1 MSFSN
6 IIVKNNSLT
15 FDIDNIDKSLVNAI
29 RRIAISEIPTI
40 AFKTEPITENDIH
53 IIVNKSSLHNEFLSH
68 RIGMTPIHI
77 HENDIDTYEY
87 NSNYTFIL
95 DINNNTD
102 EIIEVTTEDFKIKKL
117 NGLYLS
123 KTEVKKIFPPDRI
136 TGDYM
141 IITRLKPDITGN
153 KQGERIHIEAK
164 AIKETGLKNARWSPV
179 ETCSYNFKRD
189 KREGMEQY
197 KIEIAKINDIKKTN
211 NMPILSK
218 KEEEEILRQ
227 YEIHN
232 FDRYY
237 MKDNFGEPNSFEFR
251 LISINLSPIYI
262 IHKAMTILIERLH
275 FIKNELENEESKII
289 EIVDCDNKNIRKC
302 VDIII
307 KNESHT
313 LGNLLQSY
321 INIYSNNY
329 NSTMVQV
336 DMVGYKC
343 PHPLEKK
350 LILRIKPTLNGEN
363 DEDYRNISKNIVL
376 KTCDNLISLIYEL
389 ITDWNNKQN
398 KEESIIPELS
408 EQSEQSEQ
416 SQEIEKKPDIFKEYN
431 EDYKKIEPENEKEK
445 EKEKEKKKLKS
456 KVVKK

>member
-29 RRIAISEIPTI
+29 RRISISEIPTI
-40 AFKTEPITENDIH
+40 AFKTEPITENDIN

-77 HENDIDTYEY
+77 HENDVDTYEY
-87 NSNYTFIL
+87 NNNYTFIL
-95 DINNNTD
+95 DINNDTD

-117 NGLYLS
+117 NGLFLS
-123 KTEVKKIFPPDRI
+123 KSEVKKIFPPDRI

-197 KIEIAKINDIKKTN
+197 KIEIAKINDLKKTN
-211 NMPILSK
+211 NVPILSK

-227 YEIHN
+227 SEIHN

-237 MKDNFGEPNSFEFR
+237 MKDNFGEPNSFECR
-251 LISINLSPIYI
+251 LISINLSPVYI
-262 IHKAMTILIERLH
+262 IRKAMTILIERLY

-350 LILRIKPTLNGEN
+350 LILRVKPTMNTD

-376 KTCDNLISLIYEL
+376 KTCDNLISLIYAL
-389 ITDWNNKQN
+389 ITDWNNKQTTQET
-398 KEESIIPELS
+398 EESQDPE
-408 EQSEQSEQ
+408 EPDKPD
-416 SQEIEKKPDIFKEYN
+416 EKKDIFKEYN
-431 EDYKKIEPENEKEK
+431 EDYKKVEPEKEK
-445 EKEKEKKKLKS
+445 EKEQEKEKKKLKS
-456 KVVKK
+456 KVKK